1 MISCVIPAYNEEGSI
16 AETVNRVSASLR
28 EVVDN
33 YEIIVIDDGSKDST
47 VAILKQLSAEDKNVR
62 YRSFSRNFG
71 KEAAIY
77 AGLNEARGD
86 AVIVMDADLQHP
98 PELIPD
104 MIKLWSE
111 AGYQIVEAVKASCS
125 DESRMRDWF
134 AKAFYFLFRA
144 ASGLDLQNSS
154 DFKLLDRVVVR
165 ALLEMPERSRFF
177 RGLVH
182 WVGFRRVSVAFDVA
196 PRTSGASRW
205 QLLQLVSFAFDA
217 VAAFSA
223 LPLRLVTVCGALTL
237 LWSIVF
243 GVYVLVRWITGTSLA
258 GFPTVILL
266 QVGIGSILMLSLG
279 LIGEYLYR
287 IYIEVKRRQMYL
299 FQQGEDR
306 NGTKPLQTR
315 IGHDEQV

>member
-1 MISCVIPAYNEEGSI
+1 MISCVIPAYNEEDLI
-16 AETVNRVSASLR
+16 TETVNRVSANLR
-28 EVVDN
+28 EVADR
-33 YEIIVIDDGSKDST
+33 YEIIVIDDGSTDNT
-47 VAILKQLSAEDKNVR
+47 ATILEQLAAGDKNLR

-104 MIKLWSE
+104 VIKLWSE
-111 AGYQIVEAVKASCS
+111 TGYQIVEAVKASCGDQS
-125 DESRMRDWF
+125 WMRNWF
-134 AKAFYFLFRA
+134 AKTFYFLFRA
-144 ASGLDLQNSS
+144 ATGLDLQYGS
-154 DFKLLDRVVVR
+154 DFKLLDKVVVQ

-182 WVGFRRVSVAFDVA
+182 WVGFRRVSIAFDVA
-196 PRTSGASRW
+196 PRTSGTSKW
-205 QLLQLVSFAFDA
+205 QFLQLVSFAFDA

-223 LPLRLVTVCGALTL
+223 LPLRIVTVCGALTF
-237 LWSIVF
+237 LWSVLF
-243 GVYVLVRWITGTSLA
+243 GVYELMRWMTGTTLA

-266 QVGIGSILMLSLG
+266 QLGIGSILMLSLG

-299 FQQGEDR
+299 FQSDKTC
-306 NGTKPLQTR
+306 NGPPTLQTTVS
-315 IGHDEQV
+315 HDEQV